1 MKALVIYDATGKI
14 WSIFYGEDQVPQGL
28 LALFVDI
35 PDGGQLERI
44 DVTNPDDPKPV
55 FTYLPE
61 SDIGKLQ
68 NRVIELEDQLTEAQL
83 ALTEQYE
90 ANLALEDEV
99 TNTQLAL
106 TELYEATRPLQPQR
120 RLNHGKL
127 HGKSI
132 CKSDP

>member
-28 LALFVDI
+28 LALFVYI

-44 DVTNPDDPKPV
+44 DVTNPDDPKPG
-55 FTYLPE
+55 FSYLPE

-68 NRVIELEDQLTEAQL
+68 NLVTELENQLTEAQL

-99 TNTQLAL
+99 TNNQLAL
-106 TELYEATRPLQPQR
+106 TELYEANQTTTTT
-120 RLNHGKL
+120 KEA
-127 HGKSI
+127 
-132 CKSDP
+132 

>member
-14 WSIFYGEDQVPQGL
+14 WSIVYGEEQAPQGL

-55 FTYLPE
+55 FSYLPE

-68 NRVIELEDQLTEAQL
+68 KKTKELDDQLTQAQL

-90 ANLALEDEV
+90 TNLEQDEGI

-106 TELYEATRPLQPQR
+106 TELYEAQEV
-120 RLNHGKL
+120 
-127 HGKSI
+127 
-132 CKSDP
+132 